1 MFLVW
6 IYVQNVS
13 ITQLL
18 DINIAN
24 KHKYNK
30 VFFPNHTYRLTQRSA
45 ENEFWSDS
53 KTEIMSPTKI

>member
-6 IYVQNVS
+6 IYVQNVCV
-13 ITQLL
+13 TQLL

-30 VFFPNHTYRLTQRSA
+30 VFFLNHTYKLIQRSA
-45 ENEFWSDS
+45 EN
-53 KTEIMSPTKI
+53 